1 MNSNPNRLVR
11 IAYASRA
18 AFKPFDTDQGI
29 DGNVANILATARR
42 ENKKNNLVGALY
54 YGNGCFFQCL
64 EGQQNAIDALYAKLL
79 RDPRHTD
86 LKILLTKPID
96 QVGFRDWEMK
106 FATID
111 REIRTFLRNHN
122 MIKFDPYR
130 FDPLM
135 SEKLVNMLHDAEEEA
150 SDEKVKNIVD
160 EIIDVEE
167 KRSTKKTK
175 MILLNMI
182 FLIIATA
189 FIYFFMK

>member
-1 MNSNPNRLVR
+1 
-11 IAYASRA
+11 
-18 AFKPFDTDQGI
+18 
-29 DGNVANILATARR
+29 
-42 ENKKNNLVGALY
+42 
-54 YGNGCFFQCL
+54 
-64 EGQQNAIDALYAKLL
+64 
-79 RDPRHTD
+79 
-86 LKILLTKPID
+86 
-96 QVGFRDWEMK
+96 
-106 FATID
+106 
-111 REIRTFLRNHN
+111 